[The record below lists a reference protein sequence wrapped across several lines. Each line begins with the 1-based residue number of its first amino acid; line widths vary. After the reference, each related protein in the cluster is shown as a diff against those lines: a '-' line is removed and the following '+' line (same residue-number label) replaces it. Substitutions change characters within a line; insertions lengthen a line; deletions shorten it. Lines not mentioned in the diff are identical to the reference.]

1 LLNIKTLEEIL
12 DCTMTARGSSAWPG
26 TVDVPELRMLKPD
39 LNSKS
44 GSMCARMLLRM
55 HAEFPEV

>member
-1 LLNIKTLEEIL
+1 
-12 DCTMTARGSSAWPG
+12 MTARGSSAWPG

-55 HAEFPEV
+55 HAEFPEA